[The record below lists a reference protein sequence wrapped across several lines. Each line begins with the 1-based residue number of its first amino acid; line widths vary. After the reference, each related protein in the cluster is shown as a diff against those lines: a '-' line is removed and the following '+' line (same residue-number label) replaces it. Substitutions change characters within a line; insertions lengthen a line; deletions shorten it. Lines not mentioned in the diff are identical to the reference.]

1 MRGTQITMGLRPV
14 GATLVRQVTKKG
26 RDKGNGP
33 FRRVYEGTVPF
44 VAPFFLY
51 LKSSSES
58 KEFSFLYSFHIHI
71 TANLLAFQAC
81 KMNKVKG

>member
-1 MRGTQITMGLRPV
+1 MRGTPITMGLRPV
-14 GATLVRQVTKKG
+14 GATLLRQVTKKG

-58 KEFSFLYSFHIHI
+58 KEFSFFCILSIYIFRQI
-71 TANLLAFQAC
+71 F
-81 KMNKVKG
+81 